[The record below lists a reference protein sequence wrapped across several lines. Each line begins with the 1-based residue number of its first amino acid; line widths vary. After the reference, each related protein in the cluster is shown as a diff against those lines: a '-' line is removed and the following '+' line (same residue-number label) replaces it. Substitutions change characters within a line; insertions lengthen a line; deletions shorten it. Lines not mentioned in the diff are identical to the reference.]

1 MSKKLNI
8 LVAVLNW
15 GLGHASRMLPVI
27 RLLEEQGAVPII
39 ASDGRALMLLQKEMP
54 HLQFIDLK
62 STEILY
68 PDSGSMAWAM
78 IRQTPMILKNIW
90 AEHRET
96 ERIVKKY
103 KIDGVISDNRFGM
116 WSNVVPSVF
125 VTHQVFIQVPP
136 QHQWLSPI
144 IFRINHYFINQYKEC
159 WIPDFPTEPNLSGKL
174 AHSRSLDT
182 SRFKF
187 IGPLS
192 RLKKENV
199 TFLYD
204 LLILLSGPE
213 PQRSI
218 FETKLKKQLI
228 PYQGKVVLVRGITES
243 NHIENQGN
251 ITIYDH
257 LTTEKINYLMN
268 RSRIVICR
276 SGYSSLM
283 DLVTLE
289 KNAILIPTSGQTEQE
304 YLATHFKEREIF
316 NSYPQN
322 QFEVVIALRNSQKYT
337 GWINAETTPNLLVNN
352 ILKFL
357 QFIVINRI

>member
-1 MSKKLNI
+1 M
-8 LVAVLNW
+8 LNW
-15 GLGHASRMLPVI
+15 GLGHASRMLPVL
-27 RLLEEQGAVPII
+27 RMLEEQGAAPIV

-54 HLQFIDLK
+54 HLQFVDLK

-78 IRQTPMILKNIW
+78 IRQTPTILKNIW
-90 AEHRET
+90 TEHRET

-125 VTHQVFIQVPP
+125 VTHQLFIQVPP

-144 IFRINHYFINQYKEC
+144 IFRINHYFIHQYKEC
-159 WIPDFPTEPNLSGKL
+159 WIPDFPNEPNLSGKL
-174 AHSRSLDT
+174 AHSRSLDAN
-182 SRFKF
+182 RFKF
-187 IGPLS
+187 IGSLS
-192 RLKKENV
+192 RLKKEMV
-199 TFLYD
+199 APEYD

-218 FETKLKKQLI
+218 FETKLRKQLI
-228 PYQGKVVLVRGITES
+228 HYQGKIVLVRGITES
-243 NHIENQGN
+243 NHIETQENML
-251 ITIYDH
+251 IYDH

-268 RSRIVICR
+268 RSKLIVCR

-304 YLATHFKEREIF
+304 YLADHFKKRKIF

-322 QFEVVIALRNSQKYT
+322 QFEVVTALNDNQKYA
-337 GWINAETTPNLLVNN
+337 GWTNAETAPNLLVNN

-357 QFIVINRI
+357 QFIVTNRI